1 LAKNGYCSLCKN
13 PKVLLLN
20 NAIAAG
26 KGYTVVSREMA
37 EYDWRFSK
45 GTYLTHRTHITS
57 PLLTAA
63 EEARKNP
70 VLTPKSNRAVLEMI
84 RDLGV
89 QYAMDHPE
97 EIGVNH
103 ALRAAK
109 ILQDAEGKQENVLII
124 LAKSVMG
131 NPPLPE
137 LIEGTYTEMLTTD
150 EEDSYNGTSQSN
162 S

>member
-1 LAKNGYCSLCKN
+1 MSKTGYCSLCKH
-13 PKVLLLN
+13 PKALALN

-37 EYDWRFSK
+37 EYGMKFAK
-45 GTYLTHRTHITS
+45 TTFLTHKSHITS

-70 VLTPKSNRAVLEMI
+70 VIAPKSKRAVLEMI
-84 RDLGV
+84 RDMGV
-89 QYAMDHPE
+89 QRAMEHPE

-109 ILQDAEGKQENVLII
+109 ILQDAEGKQESVLII
-124 LAKSVMG
+124 LAKSLMG
-131 NPPLPE
+131 PPPPE
-137 LIEGTYTEMLTTD
+137 MIEGSYMELTTT
-150 EEDSYNGTSQSN
+150 EEVE
-162 S
+162 